1 MRFDASQGV
10 RLLVEENALLR
21 LVLEELPHGLCMF
34 DGQDRLVLANRR
46 YAELWGIPEPLTRPG
61 TAFKTI
67 MAASTANQNQQTGL
81 KAMPP
86 DGWSG
91 VHVREWTLTDGRIIQ
106 VTVTRLPD
114 ASTIA
119 LHEDITERRRSQE
132 QVVYLAG
139 HDQLTGLLNLAAM
152 RAVFEELLARNA
164 AGDEFAVLCLD
175 LDKFKRVN
183 DSFGH
188 AVGDQL
194 LAQVALRIQSCL
206 RHDEQVA
213 RLGGDEFLILQ
224 CGTTQP
230 ESSKSLAKRVISALS
245 EPFNLGRSV
254 AQIGVSVGIA
264 IAPFDGICP
273 DDLLK
278 NADLALYRAKA
289 DGRGTWRYFEP
300 QMNAKA
306 EARRALEADLRVAL
320 AQGQFHL
327 VYQPQ
332 VSLLTRKVT
341 GAEALLR
348 WQHPKRGNI
357 SPVEF
362 IGLAEETGLIIDI
375 GRWVLAQA
383 CLDAMQWQAS
393 VRVAVNVSAVQF
405 AQSNLLRD
413 VGNALSNS
421 ALPADRLEIEITESV
436 LMQDE
441 KQSLALITE
450 LRDLGVFM
458 ALDDFGTGF
467 SSLSYLLSFPLHR
480 LKIDR
485 SFVQNVDTNPKA
497 RSIVRAIAGLGNN
510 LGLATTVE
518 GVETLDQLKVVQSE
532 GCIEVQGFLFSQPC
546 PHSELLDLIHNLNHS
561 PVWSALEEMPHG

>member
-1 MRFDASQGV
+1 M
-10 RLLVEENALLR
+10 VEENSLLR

-34 DGQDRLVLANRR
+34 DGQDCLVLANRR
-46 YAELWGIPEPLTRPG
+46 YAELWGIPEALTQPG

-67 MAASTANQNQQTGL
+67 MAASTVNQNQQTGL

-86 DGWSG
+86 AGWSG
-91 VHVREWTLTDGRIIQ
+91 VHVREWTLRDGRIIQ

-119 LHEDITERRRSQE
+119 LHEDVTERRRSQE
-132 QVVYLAG
+132 QVVFLAE

-152 RAVFEELLARNA
+152 RSVFEQLLIRNV

-188 AVGDQL
+188 AVGDRL

-206 RHDEQVA
+206 HHDEQVA

-224 CGTTQP
+224 CGASQP
-230 ESSKSLAKRVISALS
+230 GSSKSLAKRVIAALS
-245 EPFNLGRSV
+245 EPFNLGNSV

-264 IAPFDGICP
+264 IAPFDGTCP
-273 DDLLK
+273 EDLLK
-278 NADLALYRAKA
+278 HADLALYRAKA

-300 QMNAKA
+300 LMNAKA
-306 EARRALEADLRVAL
+306 EARRALEADLRVAMAL
-320 AQGQFHL
+320 GQFHL

-332 VSLLTRKVT
+332 VSLLSRKVT
-341 GAEALLR
+341 GLEALLR
-348 WQHPKRGNI
+348 WQHPKQGNI

-362 IGLAEETGLIIDI
+362 IGLAEETGLIVEI

-383 CLDAMQWQAS
+383 CLDAMQWPANL
-393 VRVAVNVSAVQF
+393 RVAVNVSAVQF
-405 AQSNLLRD
+405 AQGNLLRD
-413 VGNALSNS
+413 VRNALESA
-421 ALPADRLEIEITESV
+421 ALPPDRLEIEITESV

-441 KQSLALITE
+441 KQSLGAITE
-450 LRDLGVFM
+450 LRDLGVYM

-467 SSLSYLLSFPLHR
+467 SSLSYLLNFPLHR

-485 SFVQNVDTNPKA
+485 SFVQNVATNPNA

-510 LGLATTVE
+510 LGLAITVE
-518 GVETLDQLKVVQSE
+518 GVETLEQLKVVRSE
-532 GCIEVQGFLFSQPC
+532 GCTEVQGFLFSQPVLQKDVC
-546 PHSELLDLIHNLNHS
+546 ALVHNLNHS
-561 PVWSALEEMPHG
+561 PIGFG